1 MASLAEK
8 FMQSVNQSTVNKETD
23 KTGRTEIMPGGVKS
37 IGNFPPDSTDR
48 TEAVSG
54 GGGVKLPS
62 SMQKN
67 SHSEVPNRIRSSNF
81 EQIKGHE
88 FNSALSKENKEKGNQ
103 M

>member
-1 MASLAEK
+1 M
-8 FMQSVNQSTVNKETD
+8 NKETD
-23 KTGRTEIMPGGVKS
+23 KTDRKEIIPGGVKS
-37 IGNFPPDSTDR
+37 IRNNSPPDSTDR
-48 TEAVSG
+48 TEVASG